1 MQILTLPTHRS
12 LKHAVPAQIHPGSSP
27 LRMLCGSPD
36 AAAAIPIYL
45 PLGLLPLPLALS
57 AFFAVWQSHRLMDAT
72 PAEMI
77 RTTNTNTTTTALGAA
92 TAIPTPA
99 PRVRPV
105 PMAPY
110 RTRDDDDD
118 GIVPVGFLNRFVR

>member
-1 MQILTLPTHRS
+1 MPH
-12 LKHAVPAQIHPGSSP
+12 
-27 LRMLCGSPD
+27 

-45 PLGLLPLPLALS
+45 PLGLLPLPLP

-77 RTTNTNTTTTALGAA
+77 RTTNTNTTTATLGAA

-99 PRVRPV
+99 PRVPSRAHGPV
-105 PMAPY
+105 SHS
-110 RTRDDDDD
+110 
-118 GIVPVGFLNRFVR
+118 G

>member
-1 MQILTLPTHRS
+1 M
-12 LKHAVPAQIHPGSSP
+12 
-27 LRMLCGSPD
+27 LRGSPD
-36 AAAAIPIYL
+36 AAAAAIPIYL
-45 PLGLLPLPLALS
+45 PLGLLPLPSS
-57 AFFAVWQSHRLMDAT
+57 AAFLAVWQSHRLMDAT

-77 RTTNTNTTTTALGAA
+77 RTTNTNMTTATALGAA

-99 PRVRPV
+99 SSRVRPV

-118 GIVPVGFLNRFVR
+118 EIVPVGFLNRFVR